1 MNVPQLFWFVR
12 LKQWHDRIYV
22 LNKKKI
28 VFADLQS
35 VPKTAFQTP
44 NREIAHHC
52 EGGKRKSKGTLKFKL
67 QTSYTEQFFFLR
79 QLPWTK

>member
-1 MNVPQLFWFVR
+1 MSHSFSGLS
-12 LKQWHDRIYV
+12 DRNSDMIGYMS
-22 LNKKKI
+22 LIKKI

-35 VPKTAFQTP
+35 VPKTAFLHP
-44 NREIAHHC
+44 NRELAHHC

-79 QLPWTK
+79 QLP